1 MYQSILPLVPEGASR
16 INDFVSVY
24 RSEKSWT
31 YFSYD
36 QPVYSHDTGNRIGF
50 YLVAC
55 QMIDA
60 GLCRECEILDAF
72 GVPKRTLDNWL
83 EKFRMVG
90 IGAFFHR
97 PSRKKKSTIL
107 TPRVLEQAQS
117 LLDEGVVRG
126 QIAEELGI
134 KPCTL
139 RKAISDG
146 RLHER
151 KHRSGTTKSER
162 TVRDAEAAAGMG
174 TACTRIDERFL
185 AAMGGLS
192 GAKSLFQ
199 SSLSV
204 PRGGVLCALPA
215 MLENGLLMGV
225 DKHLGAIHGYYTQ
238 YHILLLLGFMA
249 LCRIKTVEK
258 LSWEPS
264 GEIGILLGLDRS
276 PEVHCLRQK
285 MDEMAGDDNAEIWS
299 AHLSRY
305 WMDLNPDAC
314 GYLYVDGHV
323 SVYHGEQTKLPRR
336 YVSRQR
342 LCLRGVS
349 NYWVNDMLGC
359 PFFVVEKQIDGG
371 LLAALRE
378 DIVPRLLRDVPGQPS
393 QQELEDDPFL
403 CRFVIVFDR
412 EGYSP
417 EFFREMWVLHR
428 IACLSYHKHQG
439 GDWPVEFFAEHK
451 VTLAHG
457 ETVEMRL
464 AEMGTYVGSGGDG
477 LWMREIRKLSE
488 SGHQTSIIGTVFK
501 PPMELLAPRMFARW
515 CQENFLGYMME
526 HFVIDL
532 LMEHGTE
539 PFHGTEKVVNPEWRD
554 LEKQR
559 NSITGKLRHRR
570 AKFAELSMN
579 PEEEDDA
586 KRHLKWEDAKGMLLE
601 QIREYE
607 SRLADV
613 KTQARQTPRHM
624 TWDELP
630 EGHKFQRLA
639 TSRKRLAGT
648 VKMIAYRAETAMA
661 SILCGPT
668 TSNSEARAILR
679 SLYKN
684 EADILPGKDGKSLRV
699 IIHGAPNP
707 ATDRAISK
715 LLDHLN
721 QTETEYPGT
730 NLRMIFEAAA
740 RSPPK

>member
-1 MYQSILPLVPEGASR
+1 MGACAVEARTAASLGALSAVAPDFQPALDVP
-16 INDFVSVY
+16 N
-24 RSEKSWT
+24 
-31 YFSYD
+31 
-36 QPVYSHDTGNRIGF
+36 
-50 YLVAC
+50 
-55 QMIDA
+55 
-60 GLCRECEILDAF
+60 
-72 GVPKRTLDNWL
+72 
-83 EKFRMVG
+83 
-90 IGAFFHR
+90 
-97 PSRKKKSTIL
+97 
-107 TPRVLEQAQS
+107 
-117 LLDEGVVRG
+117 
-126 QIAEELGI
+126 
-134 KPCTL
+134 
-139 RKAISDG
+139 
-146 RLHER
+146 
-151 KHRSGTTKSER
+151 
-162 TVRDAEAAAGMG
+162 
-174 TACTRIDERFL
+174 
-185 AAMGGLS
+185 
-192 GAKSLFQ
+192 
-199 SSLSV
+199 
-204 PRGGVLCALPA
+204 GGVLCALPA
-215 MLENGLLMGV
+215 LLAVGLL
-225 DKHLGAIHGYYTQ
+225 DSAKRFFTLPKGYYGLDTLF
-238 YHILLLLGFMA
+238 LLLAFMA
-249 LCRIKTVEK
+249 LARLNTLES
-258 LSWEPS
+258 LRHSAP
-264 GEIGILLGLDRS
+264 GEWGKLLGLDRA
-276 PEVHCLRQK
+276 PEVRTLRQK
-285 MDEMAGDDNAEIWS
+285 VGLLAQGGEPMEWS
-299 AHLSRY
+299 AELCRQ
-305 WMDLNPDAC
+305 WMAAAPEQA
-314 GYLYVDGHV
+314 GVLYVDGHV
-323 SVYHGEQTKLPRR
+323 RVYHGQQTQLPRH
-336 YVSRQR
+336 YVARQK
-342 LCLRGVS
+342 LCLRATVD
-349 NYWVNDMLGC
+349 YWVNAMDGQ
-359 PFFVVEKQIDGG
+359 PFFAVNVAADPG
-371 LLAALRE
+371 LIQVLE
-378 DIVPRLLRDVPGQPS
+378 QDILPRLLQDVPGQPDA
-393 QQELEDDPFL
+393 QALADDPL
-403 CRFVIVFDR
+403 LHRFTLVFDR

-417 EFFREMWVLHR
+417 EFFREMWVRYR

-439 GDWPVEFFAEHK
+439 GDWPVDFFAEHK

-630 EGHKFQRLA
+630 EGQKFQRLA

-679 SLYKN
+679 SLFKN
-684 EADILPGKDGKSLRV
+684 EADILPGKDGESLRV
-699 IIHGAPNP
+699 IIHGAPTP
-707 ATDRAISK
+707 AANRVISK

-740 RSPPK
+740 RPPPE